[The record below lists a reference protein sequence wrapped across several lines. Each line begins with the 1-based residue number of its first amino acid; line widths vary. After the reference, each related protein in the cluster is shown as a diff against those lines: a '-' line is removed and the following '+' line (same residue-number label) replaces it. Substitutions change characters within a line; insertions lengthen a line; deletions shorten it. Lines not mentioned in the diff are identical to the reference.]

1 MLRFPRPLQVSK
13 ALETVAQELAKTT
26 DDDASTNL
34 SLAATIEAL
43 EALKVAWPVA
53 KDEESL
59 RGEISLGVS
68 RLLVPKSRAFGCLL
82 ACFWMIL
89 EGFRCLWA
97 LRVAW
102 ELASGAF
109 GPCAEDLR
117 RARALRLGGDEDMLC
132 GADRAADPVRPG
144 KGLRALDLRML
155 LEC

>member
-68 RLLVPKSRAFGCLL
+68 RLSVPKSRAFAL
-82 ACFWMIL
+82 IL
-89 EGFRCLWA
+89 DD
-97 LRVAW
+97 
-102 ELASGAF
+102 F
-109 GPCAEDLR
+109 G
-117 RARALRLGGDEDMLC
+117 
-132 GADRAADPVRPG
+132 
-144 KGLRALDLRML
+144 
-155 LEC
+155 